1 MLFLLFFSDTILS
14 ADLVTF
20 LWTIFMMPF
29 NIVSDQPT
37 VFRHIGTDT
46 NLTAG
51 MMNEVVSIAVL
62 RTHAYVYL

>member
-1 MLFLLFFSDTILS
+1 
-14 ADLVTF
+14 
-20 LWTIFMMPF
+20 MMPF

>member
-1 MLFLLFFSDTILS
+1 MLFLLFFPDTILS

-29 NIVSDQPT
+29 NIVSDHAT
-37 VFRHIGTDT
+37 VFRHIDTDT

-51 MMNEVVSIAVL
+51 MMNEVVSVAVL